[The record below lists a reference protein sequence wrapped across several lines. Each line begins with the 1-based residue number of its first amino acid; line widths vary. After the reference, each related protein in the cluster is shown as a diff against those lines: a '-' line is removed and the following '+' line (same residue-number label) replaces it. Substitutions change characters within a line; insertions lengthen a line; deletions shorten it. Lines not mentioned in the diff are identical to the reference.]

1 MTWKYELKPRF
12 KFIFW
17 EVEGQEECTPILRGE
32 YFSKIWEFWGP
43 RGMYSYSEGGYLFK
57 NMRSSEGQEECT
69 PIWSELTVIFEGKPE
84 ENPNKRKSP
93 KVERGRKK
101 RERKREREKRERER
115 ERERVSRKT
124 WRKDSLYDRWL
135 SLFFGHFE
143 FWKCNSVWEISKI
156 HILEFSSGF
165 SSKITVSSLHIGVH
179 SIDEIPALE
188 FWWVFQNNK
197 KLKNLPIKFWI

>member
-1 MTWKYELKPRF
+1 MYPYMKWTHRNF
-12 KFIFW
+12 
-17 EVEGQEECTPILRGE
+17 RGE
-32 YFSKIWEFWGP
+32 TRRKPKQKKIPKSWKG
-43 RGMYSYSEGGYLFK
+43 K
-57 NMRSSEGQEECT
+57 EE
-69 PIWSELTVIFEGKPE
+69 
-84 ENPNKRKSP
+84 
-93 KVERGRKK
+93 K
-101 RERKREREKRERER
+101 REKEREREERER

-188 FWWVFQNNK
+188 FWWVFQSKK

>member
-1 MTWKYELKPRF
+1 MAFSFFLK
-12 KFIFW
+12 FW
-17 EVEGQEECTPILRGE
+17 VLKMWFCLR
-32 YFSKIWEFWGP
+32 YFENSYIWVFFGFPLENHGP
-43 RGMYSYSEGGYLFK
+43 CFLR
-57 NMRSSEGQEECT
+57 
-69 PIWSELTVIFEGKPE
+69 
-84 ENPNKRKSP
+84 ENPKKTQRKENLQ
-93 KVERGRKK
+93 KLEEEGR
-101 RERKREREKRERER
+101 RERERERERDR

-124 WRKDSLYDRWL
+124 WRKDSLYGRWL

-188 FWWVFQNNK
+188 FWWVFQSKK